1 MAGATQKPKRTTK
14 APTAIK
20 QASTLALGGNS
31 IDDTFIAKGGD
42 ESGLAMSDADLQDA
56 GAGGFTFDSPVGGGG
71 SSPAWSMSSGSNH
84 GSFSAA
90 DPLATSSTGW
100 GPQEPMFPSTV
111 DNSVAGTTT
120 AADAMLDGW
129 LQQFVNTEAMDGNSK
144 SRAQPTGDDASA
156 EWRIATA
163 AVAGSGGQCGHK
175 PAVVF
180 TGRAEHGY
188 PRSVDGCGYCQC
200 VAGHAGVNAVVGSSP
215 MWRQLRQPGGRNV
228 GPSYEHNHKQAA
240 WAQSLITP
248 MANIAPQKTL
258 SVSESPSTIATPPPA
273 KKQRR
278 PTAPPK
284 AAGITEAAQAVRGS
298 TPATAVASSGSNAS
312 SPRPRSVSGG
322 SNGSNGSNSSS
333 ASQRLIAPLAPRQQP
348 QVQSASGQPR
358 SGSNTPPGLSVLAKM
373 AQKQAPMQVA
383 DPDHGLRPIA
393 QAHAP
398 QARRPSIAPMAAAPA
413 KQAGGSADPA
423 AQKRQERLI
432 KKPCGGTA
440 EPQAQARVL
449 DQARV
454 RAASSKKKSAGQVA
468 GQRSD
473 SQAAASKPSDA
484 MQVDEEF
491 VGGSLLS
498 SIAPVLPASLKPGA
512 PSAQN
517 SLRQAAAAKA
527 AANAVPRTIR
537 PRVSLP
543 VNAPKTQQQQQ
554 QQQQQQAGSTELSVQ
569 PAVAKPR
576 AMGAVLMAMLFSF
589 SLFTLPSLYTSDNSL
604 TAGGSQSAGIL
615 PATES
620 RLLIS
625 GAKQRNESEASGEPP
640 LIERVRRSISAMTQQ
655 VDGGSPSANNSSA
668 SEPAGSPASSL
679 SVVSQQRPAE
689 SGKPLDYAMMFCQN
703 VQHVLFAG
711 DADPSAMRGFE
722 SQQQYRPASARVLRA
737 TYPAATQEVSEQ
749 GIVQHYGDRSL
760 EEDSN
765 VVGLAGSGKELV
777 PTLAAAGA
785 QKRPR
790 MSFYSP
796 VVAGDAV
803 EDDHHSAILPP
814 WEEYAKMAAPMD
826 GAKQKYL
833 RIDVEVVGSRW
844 VTADKF
850 ANGLF

>member
-1 MAGATQKPKRTTK
+1 MAAERDQLRRTT
-14 APTAIK
+14 
-20 QASTLALGGNS
+20 
-31 IDDTFIAKGGD
+31 
-42 ESGLAMSDADLQDA
+42 
-56 GAGGFTFDSPVGGGG
+56 
-71 SSPAWSMSSGSNH
+71 
-84 GSFSAA
+84 
-90 DPLATSSTGW
+90 
-100 GPQEPMFPSTV
+100 
-111 DNSVAGTTT
+111 VATTT
-120 AADAMLDGW
+120 ASPS
-129 LQQFVNTEAMDGNSK
+129 EPS
-144 SRAQPTGDDASA
+144 S
-156 EWRIATA
+156 TA
-163 AVAGSGGQCGHK
+163 ASTSG
-175 PAVVF
+175 
-180 TGRAEHGY
+180 E
-188 PRSVDGCGYCQC
+188 
-200 VAGHAGVNAVVGSSP
+200 
-215 MWRQLRQPGGRNV
+215 
-228 GPSYEHNHKQAA
+228 
-240 WAQSLITP
+240 
-248 MANIAPQKTL
+248 
-258 SVSESPSTIATPPPA
+258 
-273 KKQRR
+273 
-278 PTAPPK
+278 
-284 AAGITEAAQAVRGS
+284 
-298 TPATAVASSGSNAS
+298 
-312 SPRPRSVSGG
+312 
-322 SNGSNGSNSSS
+322 
-333 ASQRLIAPLAPRQQP
+333 QQ
-348 QVQSASGQPR
+348 
-358 SGSNTPPGLSVLAKM
+358 
-373 AQKQAPMQVA
+373 
-383 DPDHGLRPIA
+383 
-393 QAHAP
+393 
-398 QARRPSIAPMAAAPA
+398 
-413 KQAGGSADPA
+413 
-423 AQKRQERLI
+423 
-432 KKPCGGTA
+432 
-440 EPQAQARVL
+440 
-449 DQARV
+449 
-454 RAASSKKKSAGQVA
+454 KKSAGQVA

-491 VGGSLLS
+491 VGGSPLS

-543 VNAPKTQQQQQ
+543 VNAPKS

-615 PATES
+615 PAAES

-625 GAKQRNESEASGEPP
+625 GASKQCNESEASGEPP

-655 VDGGSPSANNSSA
+655 VDGGSSSSNNSSA
-668 SEPAGSPASSL
+668 SEPAGSVSADEMRSNKMRPMTMEESAGLHAWIKRGLASGVAADGLHDDMVMHQPASSL

-689 SGKPLDYAMMFCQN
+689 SAKPLDYAMMFCQN

-749 GIVQHYGDRSL
+749 GIVRHYGDRSL

-765 VVGLAGSGKELV
+765 AVGLAGSGKELV

-844 VTADKF
+844 VTAD
-850 ANGLF
+850 